1 MTKRATSIREN
12 KQMPKKVKQ
21 GTVVSDKMEKAI
33 VVQVAEKKAH
43 KKYKKTMTFT
53 KNFKVRDM
61 ENQCHVGDVVTIV
74 ESKPLSGS
82 IRWTLD
88 KVVSVAK

>member
-1 MTKRATSIREN
+1 
-12 KQMPKKVKQ
+12 MPKKVKQ
-21 GTVVSDKMEKAI
+21 GTVVSDKREKAI
-33 VVQVAEKKAH
+33 VVQVAEHKAH

-53 KNFKVRDM
+53 KNFKVRD
-61 ENQCHVGDVVTIV
+61 EQNQCHVGDVVTIV

-88 KVVSVAK
+88 KVVSVAQ

>member
-1 MTKRATSIREN
+1 
-12 KQMPKKVKQ
+12 MPKKVKQ
-21 GTVVSDKMEKAI
+21 GTVVSDKMDKAI
-33 VVQVAEKKAH
+33 VVEVAEHKAH
-43 KKYKKTMTFT
+43 RKYKKTMTFT
-53 KNFKVRDM
+53 KNFKVRDA
-61 ENQCHVGDVVTIV
+61 ENQCRVGDVVTIV

>member
-1 MTKRATSIREN
+1 
-12 KQMPKKVKQ
+12 MPKKVKQ
-21 GTVVSDKMEKAI
+21 GTVVSNKMEKAI

-88 KVVSVAK
+88 KVVSVAQ

>member
-1 MTKRATSIREN
+1 
-12 KQMPKKVKQ
+12 MPKKVKQ

-88 KVVSVAK
+88 KVVSVAQ

>member
-1 MTKRATSIREN
+1 
-12 KQMPKKVKQ
+12 MPKKIKQ

-61 ENQCHVGDVVTIV
+61 ENVCHVGDVVTIV

>member
-1 MTKRATSIREN
+1 
-12 KQMPKKVKQ
+12 MPKKVKQ
-21 GTVVSDKMEKAI
+21 GTVVSDKMDKAI
-33 VVQVAEKKAH
+33 VVEVAEKKAH

-61 ENQCHVGDVVTIV
+61 ENVCHVGDVVTII

-88 KVVSVAK
+88 KVVSVAQ

>member
-1 MTKRATSIREN
+1 
-12 KQMPKKVKQ
+12 MPKKVKQ
-21 GTVVSDKMEKAI
+21 GTVVSNKMDKAI
-33 VVQVAEKKAH
+33 VVQVAEHKAH

-61 ENQCHVGDVVTIV
+61 ENVCHVGDVVTIV

>member
-1 MTKRATSIREN
+1 
-12 KQMPKKVKQ
+12 MPKKVKQ
-21 GTVVSDKMEKAI
+21 GTVVSNKMDKAI
-33 VVQVAEKKAH
+33 VVQVAEHKAH

-88 KVVSVAK
+88 KVVSVAQ

>member
-1 MTKRATSIREN
+1 
-12 KQMPKKVKQ
+12 MPKKVKQ
-21 GTVVSDKMEKAI
+21 GTVVSDKMDKAI
-33 VVQVAEKKAH
+33 VVEVAEHKAH

-53 KNFKVRDM
+53 KNFKVRDA
-61 ENQCHVGDVVTIV
+61 ENQCRVGDVVTIV

-82 IRWTLD
+82 IRWALD

>member
-1 MTKRATSIREN
+1 
-12 KQMPKKVKQ
+12 MPKKVKQ
-21 GTVVSDKMEKAI
+21 GTVVSDKMDKAI
-33 VVQVAEKKAH
+33 VVQVAEHKAH

-61 ENQCHVGDVVTIV
+61 ENVCHVGDVVTIV

-88 KVVSVAK
+88 KVVSVAQ

>member
-1 MTKRATSIREN
+1 
-12 KQMPKKVKQ
+12 MPKKVKQ

-82 IRWTLD
+82 IRWNLD

>member
-1 MTKRATSIREN
+1 
-12 KQMPKKVKQ
+12 MPKKVKQ

-53 KNFKVRDM
+53 KNFKVQDV
-61 ENQCHVGDVVTIV
+61 ENKCHVGDVVTII

-82 IRWTLD
+82 IRWKLD
-88 KVVSVAK
+88 SVVSIAK

>member
-1 MTKRATSIREN
+1 
-12 KQMPKKVKQ
+12 MPKKVKQ
-21 GTVVSDKMEKAI
+21 GTVVSDKMDKAI

-88 KVVSVAK
+88 KVVSVAQ

>member
-1 MTKRATSIREN
+1 
-12 KQMPKKVKQ
+12 MPKKVKQ

-61 ENQCHVGDVVTIV
+61 ENQCNVGDVVTIV

>member
-1 MTKRATSIREN
+1 
-12 KQMPKKVKQ
+12 MPKKVKQ

-33 VVQVAEKKAH
+33 VVEVAEHKAH

-61 ENQCHVGDVVTIV
+61 ENQCNVGDVVTIV

-88 KVVSVAK
+88 KVVSVAQ

>member
-1 MTKRATSIREN
+1 
-12 KQMPKKVKQ
+12 MPKKVKQ
-21 GTVVSDKMEKAI
+21 GTVVSNKMDKAI
-33 VVQVAEKKAH
+33 VVQVAEHKAH

-61 ENQCHVGDVVTIV
+61 ENQCRVGDVVTIV

-88 KVVSVAK
+88 KVVSVAQ

>member
-1 MTKRATSIREN
+1 
-12 KQMPKKVKQ
+12 MPKKVKQ

-33 VVQVAEKKAH
+33 VVEVAEHKAH

-53 KNFKVRDM
+53 KNFKVRDV

-74 ESKPLSGS
+74 ESRPLSGS

>member
-1 MTKRATSIREN
+1 
-12 KQMPKKVKQ
+12 MPKKVKQ

-33 VVQVAEKKAH
+33 VVEVAEHKAH

-53 KNFKVRDM
+53 KNFKVRD
-61 ENQCHVGDVVTIV
+61 EKNTCHVGDIVTIM

>member
-1 MTKRATSIREN
+1 
-12 KQMPKKVKQ
+12 MPKKVKQ

-33 VVQVAEKKAH
+33 VVQVAEHKAH

-53 KNFKVRDM
+53 KNFKVRD
-61 ENQCHVGDVVTIV
+61 EQNQCHVGDVVTII

>member
-1 MTKRATSIREN
+1 
-12 KQMPKKVKQ
+12 MPKKVKQ

-33 VVQVAEKKAH
+33 VVEVAEQKAH

-53 KNFKVRDM
+53 KNFKVRD
-61 ENQCHVGDVVTIV
+61 EKNQCRVGDVVTIV
-74 ESKPLSGS
+74 EARPLSGS
-82 IRWTLD
+82 IRWNLD

>member
-1 MTKRATSIREN
+1 
-12 KQMPKKVKQ
+12 MPKKVKQ

-74 ESKPLSGS
+74 ESRPLSGS
-82 IRWTLD
+82 IRWTVD
-88 KVVSVAK
+88 KVVSGAK

>member
-1 MTKRATSIREN
+1 
-12 KQMPKKVKQ
+12 MPKKVKQ

-33 VVQVAEKKAH
+33 VVQVAEHKAH

-74 ESKPLSGS
+74 ESRPLSGA
-82 IRWTLD
+82 IRWNLD

>member
-1 MTKRATSIREN
+1 
-12 KQMPKKVKQ
+12 MPKKVKQ

-61 ENQCHVGDVVTIV
+61 ENVCHVGDVVTIV

-88 KVVSVAK
+88 KVVSVAQ

>member
-1 MTKRATSIREN
+1 
-12 KQMPKKVKQ
+12 MPKKIKQ
-21 GTVVSDKMEKAI
+21 GTVVSDKMDKAI
-33 VVQVAEKKAH
+33 VVEVAEHKAH
-43 KKYKKTMTFT
+43 RKYKKTMTFT
-53 KNFKVRDM
+53 KNFKVRDA

>member
-1 MTKRATSIREN
+1 
-12 KQMPKKVKQ
+12 MPKKVKQ

-53 KNFKVRDM
+53 KNFKVRD
-61 ENQCHVGDVVTIV
+61 EQNQCHVGDVVTIV

>member
-1 MTKRATSIREN
+1 
-12 KQMPKKVKQ
+12 MPKKVKQ

-33 VVQVAEKKAH
+33 VVQVAEKKPH

-53 KNFKVRDM
+53 KNFKVRD
-61 ENQCHVGDVVTIV
+61 EQNVCHVGDVVTIV

>member
-1 MTKRATSIREN
+1 
-12 KQMPKKVKQ
+12 MPKKVKQ
-21 GTVVSDKMEKAI
+21 GTVVSDKMQNAI
-33 VVQVAEKKAH
+33 VVEVAEKKAH

-53 KNFKVRDM
+53 KNFKVRDI

>member
-1 MTKRATSIREN
+1 
-12 KQMPKKVKQ
+12 MPKKVKQ

-61 ENQCHVGDVVTIV
+61 ENQCNVGDVVTII

-88 KVVSVAK
+88 KVVSVAQ

>member
-1 MTKRATSIREN
+1 
-12 KQMPKKVKQ
+12 MPKKVRQ
-21 GTVVSDKMEKAI
+21 GTVVSDKMDKAI
-33 VVQVAEKKAH
+33 VVEVAEKKAH

-53 KNFKVRDM
+53 KNFKAQDI
-61 ENQCHVGDVVTIV
+61 NNTCHVGDVVTII
-74 ESKPLSGS
+74 ESRPLSGS